1 MSAIAAIDGPRLA
14 PASGGP
20 ARKLVILLHGY
31 GADGND
37 LIDLG
42 RYWAP
47 VLPHAAFVS
56 PHAPDLCTGVPMGRE
71 WFPLQLRD
79 RAEIASG
86 LLTAAPILDA
96 FIDAELAVHGLT
108 AADLALVGFSQ
119 GAMLALHVGPARPQ
133 PIAGIV
139 SYSGLIARPVNPAN
153 PGKPPV
159 LLYHGAEDPMIPA
172 RALNVSQAAL
182 LAAGLPVEAEI
193 RAGLGHGIDPN
204 GLELGGRFLGR
215 VFGEGG

>member
-1 MSAIAAIDGPRLA
+1 MTTAIDGPRLP

-47 VLPHAAFVS
+47 LLPDAAFVS
-56 PHAPDLCTGVPMGRE
+56 PHAPEPCTGVPMGRQ

-79 RAEIASG
+79 RSEIADG
-86 LLTAAPILDA
+86 LLAAAPILDA
-96 FIDAELAVHGLT
+96 FIDAELAAHALT

-119 GAMLALHVGPARPQ
+119 GAMLALHVGPMRKE

-139 SYSGLIARPVNPAN
+139 SYSGLIGRPVTPAN
-153 PGKPPV
+153 PGKPAV
-159 LLYHGAEDPMIPA
+159 LLYHGAQDPMIPA
-172 RALNVSQAAL
+172 RALDAAQTML
-182 LAAGLPVEAEI
+182 LAAGLPVESEI
-193 RAGLGHGIDPN
+193 RPGLGHGIDPN
-204 GLELGGRFLGR
+204 GLDRGGRFLAR
-215 VFGEGG
+215 AFGEAG